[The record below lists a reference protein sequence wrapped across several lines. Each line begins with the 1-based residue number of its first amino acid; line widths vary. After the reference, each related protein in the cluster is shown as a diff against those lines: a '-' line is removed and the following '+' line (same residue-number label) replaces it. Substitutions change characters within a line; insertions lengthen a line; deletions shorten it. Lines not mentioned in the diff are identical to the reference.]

1 MYGMKKIFTALA
13 ASLALAGAV
22 FANDITLVWS
32 PSPDTNVTGYKVY
45 YAQLGQPQTNIWRV
59 PLTNITTITGLTSA
73 TNISYYFSV
82 VATNAAGAESATTLA
97 ITSVIPPH
105 AVKNPRTVGITHNGF
120 TFVWLPSDEADA
132 KTYKI
137 TYGTISPLTTNVV
150 TVAAPTTTV
159 VITNNVVSGP
169 NYYFDF
175 TVINNAGVES
185 WPKTQLQGMLLPVGP
200 PDLKV
205 SVQVQ

>member
-1 MYGMKKIFTALA
+1 MKNIFTVLA
-13 ASLALAGAV
+13 ASLALTSAA

-45 YAQLGQPQTNIWRV
+45 YAQLGLPQTNVWRV

-73 TNISYYFSV
+73 TNITYYFSV
-82 VATNAAGAESATTLA
+82 VATNAAAQESASTLA

-105 AVKNPRTVGITHNGF
+105 AVNNPRIVGITPNGF

-132 KTYKI
+132 KTYKV

-150 TVAAPTTTV
+150 TVAAPITTV
-159 VITNNVVSGP
+159 VITNSVVSGP

-175 TVINNAGVES
+175 TVINDAGVES
-185 WPKTQLQGMLLPVGP
+185 WPKMQLQETLLPAGP